1 MPTIGIVMIIV
12 VCRHSSPFWTKE
24 RTVGGGGR
32 TYGEDGRDGRGR
44 TGAREVR
51 GVRVGRWDV
60 REGQGA
66 NGLPFMIKMRV
77 FYLFSLGSLP
87 LSSM

>member
-24 RTVGGGGR
+24 RTVGGGR